1 MYNLL
6 DYFYG
11 NSSYKDK
18 FGPTGGLMK
27 KINLILLSRL
37 RLNTFLP
44 VQNILEAIQLKHKN
58 QGLNSQIP
66 EFLVLYND
74 NYSTSDFNTLFTSL
88 PPNRQYHAGG
98 IPGSFYS
105 SLFPSASLHIVYSS
119 CSSHRLSAVSKEVV
133 DRSSPAWD
141 KERIYYSNAAMS
153 LLRLTQLS
161 MKKQELKRL

>member
-1 MYNLL
+1 
-6 DYFYG
+6 
-11 NSSYKDK
+11 
-18 FGPTGGLMK
+18 MK

-66 EFLVLYND
+66 EFLVFYND
-74 NYSTSDFNTLFTSL
+74 HSTSDFNTLFISL

-161 MKKQELKRL
+161 MKKQEVKRLSMVDA